1 MKAFFEEYGF
11 VLVSIVVVMLLV
23 GMTSSVGNSVQGKL
37 TDAVEKITFDGA
49 NAQVKYDNQAYT
61 PASTETD

>member
-23 GMTSSVGNSVQGKL
+23 GMTGTVGKSIEQKVGGLVNSL
-37 TDAVEKITFDGA
+37 TFDST
-49 NAQVKYDNQAYT
+49 NNKVTYT
-61 PASTETD
+61 EPTPQSQG

>member
-23 GMTSSVGNSVQGKL
+23 SIVPVVGGSVKTKLEDLATNLTVDLNS
-37 TDAVEKITFDGA
+37 T
-49 NAQVKYDNQAYT
+49 T
-61 PASTETD
+61 PTVTIGE